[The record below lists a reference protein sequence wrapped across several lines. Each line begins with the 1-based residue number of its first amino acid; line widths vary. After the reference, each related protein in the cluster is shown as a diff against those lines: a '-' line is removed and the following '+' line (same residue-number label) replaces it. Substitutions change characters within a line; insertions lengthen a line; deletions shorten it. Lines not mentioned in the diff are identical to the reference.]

1 MLCLRSCLFECN
13 FFWSCYNA
21 AAAFTF
27 PFRCWLKL
35 TSLRQGHS
43 LWAIITSPASFHH
56 FPRNCLIVLFL
67 TNSFSITL
75 ITYPNFAFFNNCGF
89 HCEGQN
95 LSKTGEGQNL
105 SKPKFAFLS
114 NCGFDCEGQNLSR
127 TGKGQKLSKR
137 LKLEQLGIGIKHA
150 L

>member
-1 MLCLRSCLFECN
+1 MHFFFLVMLQCSSCLYVSMQVLAQADKPQTRSLFVGN
-13 FFWSCYNA
+13 HHQPGIFS
-21 AAAFTF
+21 
-27 PFRCWLKL
+27 PLSKKL
-35 TSLRQGHS
+35 S
-43 LWAIITSPASFHH
+43 
-56 FPRNCLIVLFL
+56 NC
-67 TNSFSITL
+67 SFSNKL
-75 ITYPNFAFFNNCGF
+75 IFDHSNHLSNFAFFNNCGF